1 MKQILIVEDNHELNQ
16 GLAYALEKENIRL
29 YVECKEQIKVLHDV
43 KWTEEAIFNV
53 LDNAV
58 KYTDYGGKIKIRAT
72 KQELFTKI
80 SIKDTGKGI
89 APDRQAQIFQ
99 RFYREPEVHNKDIL
113 KFNQKKR
120 KVQISECICRINSR
134 VNKILSNYL

>member
-1 MKQILIVEDNHELNQ
+1 MKQILIVEDNHEIKSRA
-16 GLAYALEKENIRL
+16 GVCLEKENIRL

-120 KVQISECICRINSR
+120 KVQISEMYLP
-134 VNKILSNYL
+134 NK